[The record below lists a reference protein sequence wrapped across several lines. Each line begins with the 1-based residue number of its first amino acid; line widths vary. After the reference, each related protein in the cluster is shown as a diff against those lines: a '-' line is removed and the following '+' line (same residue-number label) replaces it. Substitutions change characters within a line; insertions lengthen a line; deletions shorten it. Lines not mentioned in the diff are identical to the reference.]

1 MGLTKQEYVAL
12 LGNHTIGFADEDK
25 TGFKARWTQ
34 NPYVFDNTYYKEL
47 LLEDKSKYFKSPA
60 ESGML

>member
-1 MGLTKQEYVAL
+1 
-12 LGNHTIGFADEDK
+12 LGNHTIGFAEEDK

-47 LLEDKSKYFKSPA
+47 LMGGKSKYFKYPA
-60 ESGML
+60 ELGML